1 MSDFGSHGDGHPDN
15 TRTPLI
21 AWGAGVKKPIHLQDV
36 SNLEEQLLKQS
47 PENSG
52 FESTYFDT
60 WELDHLVRNDVN
72 QADIASLMAYLI
84 GANYPA
90 NSVGELPLGYIDAD
104 PVTKARALYANSLA
118 IVEQYFVKE
127 QEVYN
132 HQFKFKPYSP
142 FEEKSIQKY
151 QQEIESLIDQLEK
164 SGSGSK
170 DEIEKKLLQN

>member
-21 AWGAGVKKPIHLQDV
+21 AWGAGVKRPIHLKDV
-36 SNLEEQLLKQS
+36 SNLEEQLEKQDIVK
-47 PENSG
+47 SG
-52 FESTYFDT
+52 FEPTYFDS

-72 QADIASLMAYLI
+72 QADISSLMAYLI
-84 GANYPA
+84 GSNYPA

-104 PVTKARALYANSLA
+104 SVTKVKALYANAMA

-142 FEEKSIQKY
+142 FEEKASNNTN
-151 QQEIESLIDQLEK
+151 
-164 SGSGSK
+164 
-170 DEIEKKLLQN
+170 KKLNL